1 MHSLPRHRAC
11 NIFAKT
17 YFELWLQEENVGQE
31 VMIEDLTQ
39 SFEDSE
45 KKKTELEEEEGKP
58 DPLTQLI
65 TTFCRG
71 AMTERS
77 GALQEDPLYM
87 SYAEIVAKSCGEE
100 EEEGGEEEENEAE
113 EEGGASIHEQEM
125 EKQKLLF
132 HQARLANRGVAEM
145 VLLHISASKGVPS
158 DMVMKTLELGIAVLR
173 GGNIDIQMRMLNHLK
188 DKKDVGFFT
197 SIAGLM
203 NSCSV
208 LDLDAFER
216 NTKAE
221 GLGVGS
227 EGAAGEKNMHDAEFT
242 CALFRFIQLTCEG
255 HNLEWQNYLRTQAGN
270 TTTVNVVICT
280 VDYLLRLQESIMD
293 FYWHYSSKE
302 LIDPAGKIN
311 FFKAIGVASQVFNT
325 LTEVIQGP
333 CTQNQQALA
342 HSRLWDAVGGFL
354 FLFSHMQEKLSKH
367 SSQVDLLKELLNLQK
382 DMITMMLSMLEG
394 NVVNGTIGKQ
404 MVDTLVESASNVEL
418 ILKYFD
424 MFLKLKDLTSAPSF
438 LEIDPNND
446 GWVLPKDFKEKME
459 QQKSYTPEEIEFLLA
474 CCEVNHDGKVDY
486 IGFCDRFHEPSKE
499 IGFNLAVLLTNLSE
513 HMPNEPRLAR
523 FLETAGSVL
532 NYFEPFLGRIEILGS
547 SKKIERVYFE
557 IKESNIEQWEKPQIK
572 ESKRAFFYSIV
583 TEGGDKEKLEAF
595 VNFCEDAIFEMTHAS
610 EIMATDE
617 KGGNVK
623 RETSYSSYISEE
635 DEEKAARDP
644 IRRLRQAVKDG
655 FKQVGFLLSP
665 TNIKH
670 QISVMQTKSI
680 PELVVGF
687 FKMIFYA
694 FYYTGYGFYAILR
707 YFFNVLMN
715 LMRGPAVE
723 EEEMPLVA
731 EIQTLPSLA
740 LPPLPIEEQQSSV
753 EAFGLEVSKEDS
765 GQYKIEAQSPGQTN
779 SGDETGGEGSSPEDQ
794 SIESAEA
801 ETRAEPPM
809 TLQDLLGGEAAKAAE
824 KERSEAQK
832 VQEAAMAS
840 IEAENR
846 KSSQATTEPAAVHQI
861 DFSQYAH
868 KAVSFLAR
876 NFYNLK
882 YVALVLAFC
891 INFMLLFY
899 KVTTFG
905 EDQEG
910 SGDGD
915 LSDIASGSGS
925 GAGVELGS
933 GEGSGESEEEDP
945 LELVQVDE
953 VYIEHAMRFAA
964 AMHSLVSL
972 CMLIAYYHLK
982 VPLAIFKR
990 EKEIARRLEFDGLFI
1005 AEHPEDDD
1013 IKSHWDKLVISSKSF
1028 PVNYWDKFVKKKV
1041 RQKYSETY
1049 DFDSISNLLGMEK
1062 SAFGTQEVNE
1072 SGGLIH
1078 FIMNIDWRYQVWK
1091 AGVTIT
1097 DNSFL
1102 YSLWY
1107 FTFSI
1112 LGNFNNFFFAAH
1124 LLDVAVGFKT
1134 LRTILQSVTHNGKQ
1148 LILTVML
1155 LTIIVYIYTVIAFN
1169 FFRKFYIQEEEEEV
1183 DKKCHDMLT
1192 CFVFHLYKGVRA
1204 GGGIGDEI
1212 GDPDGDDYEVYRIIF
1227 DITFFFF
1234 VIVILLA
1241 IIQGLIIDAF
1251 GELRDQLE
1259 SVKEDMESNC
1269 FICGIGKDYFD
1280 KVPHGFDTHVAQE
1293 HNLANYMFFLMHL
1306 INKPD
1311 TEYTGQETYV
1321 WNMYQQRSW
1330 DFFPVGD
1337 CFRKQYEDEL
1347 GGSSS

>member
-1 MHSLPRHRAC
+1 MSTFSIDIC
-11 NIFAKT
+11 STKI
-17 YFELWLQEENVGQE
+17 
-31 VMIEDLTQ
+31 
-39 SFEDSE
+39 SF
-45 KKKTELEEEEGKP
+45 KLYHF
-58 DPLTQLI
+58 LFFL
-65 TTFCRG
+65 CRG
-71 AMTERS
+71 A
-77 GALQEDPLYM
+77 
-87 SYAEIVAKSCGEE
+87 
-100 EEEGGEEEENEAE
+100 EG

-188 DKKDVGFFT
+188 EKKDVGFFT

-242 CALFRFIQLTCEG
+242 CALFRFIQLTSEG

-270 TTTVNVVICT
+270 TTTVNVVIST

-302 LIDPAGKIN
+302 LIDSAGKAN

-333 CTQNQQALA
+333 CILNQQALA

-354 FLFSHMQEKLSKH
+354 FLFSHMQDKLSKH

-424 MFLKLKDLTSAPSF
+424 MFLKLKDLTESASF
-438 LEIDPNND
+438 VEIDPNGD
-446 GWVLPKDFKEKME
+446 GWILPKDFQDKME
-459 QQKSYTPEEIEFLLA
+459 QTKNYTPEEIEFLLA
-474 CCEVNHDGKVDY
+474 CCETNHDGKVDY
-486 IGFCDRFHEPSKE
+486 IEFVDKFHEPSKE

-532 NYFEPFLGRIEILGS
+532 NYFEPFLGRIEIMGS

-557 IKESNIEQWEKPQIK
+557 IKDSNIEQWEKPQIK

-610 EIMATDE
+610 ELMTVDD
-617 KGGNVK
+617 GSGNK
-623 RETSYSSYISEE
+623 TRDTAYTAYIS
-635 DEEKAARDP
+635 DEEEEARARDP
-644 IRRLRQAVKDG
+644 IKRGMQALKDG
-655 FKQVGFLLSP
+655 FKHALFLISP

-670 QISVMQTKSI
+670 QIGVMQTMTV
-680 PELVVGF
+680 PELIIGF
-687 FKMIFYA
+687 FKLFFYA
-694 FYYTGYGFYAILR
+694 FYYIGYGFYAMFR
-707 YFFNVLMN
+707 YFLNILMN
-715 LMRGPAVE
+715 LMRGPPVE
-723 EEEMPLVA
+723 EDEMPLVA
-731 EIQTLPSLA
+731 EAERLPSLA
-740 LPPLPIEEQQSSV
+740 LPPLPIEESQAVEPAKEGHLQKSS
-753 EAFGLEVSKEDS
+753 S
-765 GQYKIEAQSPGQTN
+765 GEEKAG
-779 SGDETGGEGSSPEDQ
+779 SGESGAEGSGGELVEGEEGEVKQ
-794 SIESAEA
+794 
-801 ETRAEPPM
+801 EPPM

-824 KERSEAQK
+824 KERQEAQK
-832 VQEAAMAS
+832 VQEEVMRT
-840 IEAENR
+840 IEAESR
-846 KSSQATTEPAAVHQI
+846 KSSQAAAEPAAVNQI

-868 KAVSFLAR
+868 KVVSFLAR

-882 YVALVLAFC
+882 YVALTLAFC

-899 KVTTFG
+899 KVHTLG
-905 EDQEG
+905 EDGDTG

-915 LSDIASGSGS
+915 LDDIMGSGSGS
-925 GAGVELGS
+925 GSGSGMGSLGLGLGSGGGIELGS
-933 GEGSGESEEEDP
+933 GEGSGDDKEGDP
-945 LELVQVDE
+945 LEIVEVDE
-953 VYIEHAMRFAA
+953 VYIQHIMKLAA
-964 AMHSLVSL
+964 IIHSIVSL

-1005 AEHPEDDD
+1005 AEQPEDDD

-1062 SAFGTQEVNE
+1062 SAFGAQEVTE
-1072 SGGLIH
+1072 GGGLIH
-1078 FIMNIDWRYQVWK
+1078 FILNIDWKYQVWK

-1124 LLDVAVGFKT
+1124 LLDVAVAIPT
-1134 LRTILQSVTHNGKQ
+1134 LKTILQSVTHNGKQ
-1148 LILTVML
+1148 LVLTVML
-1155 LTIIVYIYTVIAFN
+1155 LSIIVYIYTVIAFN
-1169 FFRKFYIQEEEEEV
+1169 FFRKFYIQEGEEEDEV
-1183 DKKCHDMLT
+1183 DKKCHDMMT

-1212 GDPDGDDYEVYRIIF
+1212 GDPDGDDYEAYRIIF

-1234 VIVILLA
+1234 IIVILLA

-1259 SVKEDMESNC
+1259 SVKENMESNC
-1269 FICGIGKDYFD
+1269 FICGIGQDYFD
-1280 KVPHGFDTHVAQE
+1280 KVPHGFDAHVAQVK
-1293 HNLANYMFFLMHL
+1293 N
-1306 INKPD
+1306 
-1311 TEYTGQETYV
+1311 
-1321 WNMYQQRSW
+1321 
-1330 DFFPVGD
+1330 
-1337 CFRKQYEDEL
+1337 
-1347 GGSSS
+1347 